1 MKSTS
6 EILFLKCILEK
17 SHGKNKIESGGRLGM
32 VVGWLFV
39 KVWQGTP
46 SLKNRRFGEDLEKV
60 RGGCELGS
68 LRKGFACRGDSQR
81 AKALGREHTLV
92 SKEQDGSLCAR
103 QKWERGRERCSQSKD
118 LSFHS
123 WVKWEKSE
131 NFNKGMA
138 LTDFWVF
145 FNFYYL
151 LWKVSSM
158 QKYWKNFMVTFVL
171 QKQNHSASSLGWKVQ
186 GLKEGDH

>member
-1 MKSTS
+1 M
-6 EILFLKCILEK
+6 FLKCILEK

-60 RGGCELGS
+60 RGGCELCS

-103 QKWERGRERCSQSKD
+103 QK
-118 LSFHS
+118 
-123 WVKWEKSE
+123 
-131 NFNKGMA
+131 
-138 LTDFWVF
+138 
-145 FNFYYL
+145 
-151 LWKVSSM
+151 
-158 QKYWKNFMVTFVL
+158 
-171 QKQNHSASSLGWKVQ
+171 
-186 GLKEGDH
+186 